1 MKGDW
6 AFFQHIEDQTLRP
19 LSPYKSCFS
28 PQIEE
33 TGVSYIPVYFN
44 VFFRVGLSPYGHK
57 P

>member
-1 MKGDW
+1 MEL
-6 AFFQHIEDQTLRP
+6 FFQHIEDQTLRP

-33 TGVSYIPVYFN
+33 TGVSYISIYFN
-44 VFFRVGLSPYGHK
+44 VRFFRVGLSPYGHK